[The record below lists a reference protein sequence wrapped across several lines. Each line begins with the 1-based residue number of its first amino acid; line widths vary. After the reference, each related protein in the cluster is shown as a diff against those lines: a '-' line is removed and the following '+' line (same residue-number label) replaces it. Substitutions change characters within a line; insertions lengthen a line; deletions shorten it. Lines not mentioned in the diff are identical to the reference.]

1 LLFASGATVPTD
13 GTDGYQVGC
22 IFQHTDGGAESALY
36 VNEGSIT
43 SCDFNAIIPAGSAEL
58 ADLSDVGT
66 LAYTSGYML
75 VADGDSYEETDDI
88 ALPLTGSIALGGYA
102 STAGSGTVLSATAT
116 RPVSFLFDDGGADMS
131 GDIRATLSRVLLTVD
146 QTAVTINALR
156 GQIRALDGVDSDAS
170 CVVAPLQGYLELS
183 GTGARSI
190 GGHVAALRAA
200 IEEGASGTTTV
211 AASSFYAGLEVTLN
225 STRTYVA
232 TGDMAGII
240 VNISGGTSKW
250 PIGLKM
256 QAGAVV
262 GDIQVQAVDAGSLPC
277 VIFSGA
283 ATNDAGIVS
292 DIGADTLW
300 ADGSLYISVV
310 DGAGKLFQKQND
322 VWVDL
327 QA

>member
-1 LLFASGATVPTD
+1 
-13 GTDGYQVGC
+13 
-22 IFQHTDGGAESALY
+22 
-36 VNEGSIT
+36 
-43 SCDFNAIIPAGSAEL
+43 
-58 ADLSDVGT
+58 
-66 LAYTSGYML
+66 ML

-102 STAGSGTVLSATAT
+102 STAGSGTVLSSTAT
-116 RPVSFLFDDGGADMS
+116 RPVSFLFDDGGAAMT
-131 GDIRATLSRVLLTVD
+131 GDIRAVLSRVLLTID
-146 QTAVTINALR
+146 QATPTLNALR
-156 GQIRALDGVDSDAS
+156 GQIKALDGIDVTGAA
-170 CVVAPLQGYLELS
+170 VVSPVQGYLELT
-183 GTGARSI
+183 GTGARTLT
-190 GGHVAALRAA
+190 GHVAGLRAA

-211 AASSFYAGLEVTLN
+211 AAASFYAGLEVTLN
-225 STRTYVA
+225 STRTYTV

-256 QAGAVV
+256 QAGSVV